1 MKRFLAIVL
10 TLAMLLSM
18 APLAGLATHA
28 HAESA
33 AEPDAPFYGLGWSDI
48 SRKEYGNLD
57 GLECISVNV
66 NEIES
71 VRQINDECTEI
82 TFKSGRQI
90 SAAESF
96 RHISIFIR

>member
-1 MKRFLAIVL
+1 
-10 TLAMLLSM
+10 M
-18 APLAGLATHA
+18 AKFI
-28 HAESA
+28 
-33 AEPDAPFYGLGWSDI
+33 DV
-48 SRKEYGNLD
+48 REYKTNTY
-57 GLECISVNV
+57 ISVNV